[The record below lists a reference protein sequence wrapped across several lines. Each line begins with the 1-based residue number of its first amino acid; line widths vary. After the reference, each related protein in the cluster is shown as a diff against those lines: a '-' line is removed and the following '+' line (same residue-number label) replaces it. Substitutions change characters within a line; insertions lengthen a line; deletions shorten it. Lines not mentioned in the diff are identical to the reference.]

1 MEGLSKSQK
10 NMVALL
16 LAGTFLAVLNQTLL
30 TPALPTI
37 MRDLSID
44 ATTVQWLTS
53 GYSLVEAVII
63 PLAAYLMGRFS
74 TRKLFNGG
82 LTLFACGSIVAAIAP
97 NFGFLLLGRLMQACC
112 TGILLPMATSLILL
126 AFPKEKRGAAMG
138 IVGLIVGFAP
148 AIGPVVSGLL
158 IDGIGWRALFWA
170 VAALAA
176 VIVACG
182 VAKLDNYEDFPRG
195 TFDVASVVL
204 ACVGMVCLLYGLSIS
219 TSAGNLALPI
229 ALILVGA
236 ALLAFFARRQL
247 RSDNPMLNLR
257 ILHEKN
263 YRVAVSVVAIIQ
275 CGFLGMQVIL
285 PLYIQ
290 GVLGFSATMSGFA
303 LLPGALC
310 GAFASMAAGKLFDKV
325 GIRRVAISGGIVTL
339 IGSAC
344 VVAFGTDTP
353 FWFIWMS
360 YLVLSVGLQFVMTP
374 INTWGVNSL
383 DNSVVQHAQSLS
395 NTMNQV
401 AGSFGTVLLV
411 ALSAAGSAMAPTGA
425 SPVQVDFDGYHLAF
439 CGSAALFLLFFA
451 IVLLF
456 ARDTFRAKRGTSER
470 PFSLEGAVITDV
482 YSVPVSATAFDAAK
496 CLVNHHTSGIPVVDE
511 EGSVA
516 GFVTDGDITRAL
528 SAGSTD
534 KTGMYYLFTVVS
546 KGELFD
552 ECVRTLSETSVMSIA
567 TRQVVSI
574 DADGG
579 IENACKVL
587 SETRIKKAPVMR
599 EGKLVGVLSRSDLIR
614 YLVGNRAHEPEME
627 R

>member
-10 NMVALL
+10 NMVAVL

-37 MRDLSID
+37 MRDLSVD

-82 LTLFACGSIVAAIAP
+82 LTLFACGSVVAAIAP
-97 NFGFLLLGRLMQACC
+97 NFVVLLVGRLMQACC
-112 TGILLPMATSLILL
+112 TGILLPMASSLILL
-126 AFPKEKRGAAMG
+126 AFPKERRGAAMG
-138 IVGLIVGFAP
+138 IVGLVVGFAP
-148 AIGPVVSGLL
+148 AVGPVVSGLL
-158 IDGIGWRALFWA
+158 IDGIGWRALFWVVA
-170 VAALAA
+170 VLAA
-176 VIVACG
+176 IIVACG
-182 VAKLDNYEDFPRG
+182 VAKLENYEGFPRG
-195 TFDVASVVL
+195 TFDAASVVL
-204 ACVGMVCLLYGLSIS
+204 ACLGMVSLLYGLSIS
-219 TSAGNLALPI
+219 TSVANLALPVV
-229 ALILVGA
+229 LILIGA
-236 ALLAFFARRQL
+236 VLLAFFARRQL
-247 RSDNPMLNLR
+247 RSDSPMLNLR
-257 ILHEKN
+257 ILREKN
-263 YRVAVSVVAIIQ
+263 YRTAVSVVAIIQ

-290 GVLGFSATMSGFA
+290 GVLGYSATMSGLA

-310 GAFASMAAGKLFDKV
+310 GAFASMAAGKLFDRV
-325 GIRRVAISGGIVTL
+325 GIRKVAITGGLVTL
-339 IGSAC
+339 VGSVC
-344 VVAFGTDTP
+344 IVVFGMDTP
-353 FWFIWMS
+353 FWFIWVA
-360 YLVLSVGLQFVMTP
+360 YLILSVGLQFVMTP

-401 AGSFGTVLLV
+401 AGSLGTVLLV
-411 ALSAAGSAMAPTGA
+411 ALSAAGSAMAPAGA
-425 SPVQVDFDGYHLAF
+425 SPVQVAFDGYHLAF
-439 CGSAALFLLFFA
+439 CGSAVLFLLFFV

-456 ARDTFRAKRGTSER
+456 ARDNALPVRKASER
-470 PFSLEGAVITDV
+470 TWSLQDAVITDV
-482 YSVPVSATAFDAAK
+482 YSVPVGATALDAAK
-496 CLVNHHTSGIPVVDE
+496 CLVDHRTSGVPVVDG

-534 KTGMYYLFTVVS
+534 KTGMYYLYTVVS
-546 KGELFD
+546 KGDLFD
-552 ECVRTLSETSVMSIA
+552 ESVRTLSETPVMDIA

-579 IENACKVL
+579 IENACRVL
-587 SETRIKKAPVMR
+587 SATRIKKAPVMR
-599 EGKLVGVLSRSDLIR
+599 DGRLVGVLSRSDLIR
-614 YLVGNRAHEPEME
+614 YLLKSRTLEPEAG

>member
-37 MRDLSID
+37 MRDLSVD

-82 LTLFACGSIVAAIAP
+82 LTLFACGSIVSAIAP
-97 NFGFLLLGRLMQACC
+97 NFGFLLVGRLMQACC

-126 AFPKEKRGAAMG
+126 AFPKDKRGGAMG
-138 IVGLIVGFAP
+138 IVGLIIGFAP
-148 AIGPVVSGLL
+148 AVGPVASGLL
-158 IDGIGWRALFWA
+158 IDGIGWRALFWT
-170 VAALAA
+170 VA
-176 VIVACG
+176 VIAAIIVICG
-182 VAKLDNYEDFPRG
+182 VMRLDNYGGFPRG
-195 TFDVASVVL
+195 TFDASSVML

-219 TSAGNLALPI
+219 TSAANLALPI
-229 ALILVGA
+229 ALIIIGA
-236 ALLAFFARRQL
+236 VLLAFFARRQL
-247 RSDNPMLNLR
+247 RSENPMLNLG
-257 ILHEKN
+257 ILRERN
-263 YRVAVSVVAIIQ
+263 YRIAVSVVAIIQ

-290 GVLGFSATMSGFA
+290 GVLGFSATMSGLA

-310 GAFASMAAGKLFDKV
+310 GAFASMAAGRLFDKV
-325 GIRRVAISGGIVTL
+325 GIRKVAITGGLVTL
-339 IGSAC
+339 AGSIC
-344 VVAFGTDTP
+344 IVAFGMSTP
-353 FWFIWMS
+353 FWFIWVS
-360 YLVLSVGLQFVMTP
+360 YLILSVGLQFVMTP

-383 DNSVVQHAQSLS
+383 DNGVVQHAQSLS

-401 AGSFGTVLLV
+401 AGSLGTVLLV
-411 ALSAAGSAMAPTGA
+411 ALSAAGSAMTPAGTSA
-425 SPVQVDFDGYHLAF
+425 VETAFNGYHLAF
-439 CGSAALFLLFFA
+439 CGSATLFLTFFI

-456 ARDTFRAKRGTSER
+456 ARDTAQPKRVAPET
-470 PFSLEGAVITDV
+470 PLSLEDAIITDV
-482 YSVPVSATAFDAAK
+482 YSVPVTATALDAAK
-496 CLVNHHTSGIPVVDE
+496 CFIDHQTSGIPVVDDNGE
-511 EGSVA
+511 VA

-528 SAGSTD
+528 TTGSTD
-534 KTGMYYLFTVVS
+534 KTGMYYLYTVVS
-546 KGELFD
+546 KGDLFD
-552 ECVRTLSETSVMSIA
+552 ECVRTLSETPVMDIA
-567 TRQVVSI
+567 TKQVVSI

-579 IENACKVL
+579 IEKACKVL

-614 YLVGNRAHEPEME
+614 YLLENRVHEPEAE
-627 R
+627 H